1 MMQVGFFGDGQWA
14 HRALERIEENSEFYT
29 SYVVARHEA
38 PDPVLKEYAHNQNI
52 PFFTSANVNNSSFLD
67 ELGEHDPDI
76 NVSVSYDQILRHD
89 AIDLAPEGFINCHA
103 GALPF
108 YRGRNVLNW
117 ALINGEDR
125 FGVTVHYM
133 DERIDTGDIVTQKF
147 AAITPQDDY
156 QSLLDKAVVLCADTV
171 LEALQDIQQDAVSS
185 IPQSEIHP
193 VGFYC
198 SRRREGDEW
207 IDWSWSSER
216 IHNLIRA
223 IAPPGPGARTL
234 LDGEPIAI
242 LQSKKI
248 PQAPEYIDRPGTVVG
263 RQEDSVTVKT
273 GDTTLQITEIA
284 DWDGEIV
291 NPRTPDYPI
300 GTTFGVNLRYEVN
313 RLSGKIEELERRLS
327 DLESE

>member
-1 MMQVGFFGDGQWA
+1 MNVGLFGDGQWA
-14 HRALERIEENSEFYT
+14 ERTLEKIESDSALCTRYI
-29 SYVVARHEA
+29 VARHDN
-38 PDPVLKEYAHNQNI
+38 PDLNLRQYAQDRDI
-52 PFFTSANVNNSSFLD
+52 PFFAPSDVNNSSFLN
-67 ELGEHDPDI
+67 ELADYVPDV
-76 NVSVSYDQILRHD
+76 NVSVAYDQILGSE
-89 AIDLAPEGFINCHA
+89 AIELAPKGFINCHA

-125 FGVTVHYM
+125 FGVTVHYV
-133 DERIDTGDIVTQKF
+133 DERIDTGDIIAQRF
-147 AAITPQDDY
+147 AAIAPEDDY
-156 QSLLDKAVVLCADTV
+156 QSLLNKAVDLCAETV
-171 LEALQDIQQDAVSS
+171 FEALQDIRQGAVSKTA
-185 IPQSEIHP
+185 QSDMHP

-198 SRRREGDEW
+198 SGRREGDEW

-234 LDGEPIAI
+234 LDGKPIVI
-242 LQSKKI
+242 LQSEKI
-248 PQAPEYIDRPGTVVG
+248 PQAPKYIDRPGTVVG

-273 GDTTLQITEIA
+273 GDTTLQIRKIA

-291 NPRTPDYPI
+291 NSREPDYPI
-300 GTTFGVNLRYEVN
+300 GATFGVNLRHKVS
-313 RLSGKIEELERRLS
+313 RLSGKIEKLERRIS